1 LAPVVVAPVSQPA
14 DNETLIW
21 NFLISQ
27 GFTRNQTAGIMGNL
41 QQEHSFKT
49 DDVAGGLGIAQWID
63 GRRQALIN
71 KGNYTDLTVQLN
83 FLMEELNGSEV
94 SAKNAVVASDSLE
107 AATLAFSSKFERCGD
122 CRDGQRIGY
131 AYNIL
136 ARH

>member
-1 LAPVVVAPVSQPA
+1 
-14 DNETLIW
+14 
-21 NFLISQ
+21 
-27 GFTRNQTAGIMGNL
+27 MGNL

-49 DDVAGGLGIAQWID
+49 DDVAGGLGIAQWIG

-83 FLMEELNGSEV
+83 FLMEELNGSEALAK
-94 SAKNAVVASDSLE
+94 SAIVATDSLE
-107 AATLAFSSKFERCGD
+107 VATLAFSSKFERCGV
-122 CRDGQRIGY
+122 CMDGQRIGY